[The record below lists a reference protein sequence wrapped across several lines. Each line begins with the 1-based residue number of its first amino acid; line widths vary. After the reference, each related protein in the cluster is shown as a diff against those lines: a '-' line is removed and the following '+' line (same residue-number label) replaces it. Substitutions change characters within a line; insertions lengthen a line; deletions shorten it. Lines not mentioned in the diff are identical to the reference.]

1 MKGKFHFS
9 CANFLSNPPEPIPKH
24 SIPLALASATT
35 LNVSSVLPLQ
45 LIATKAN
52 LPSTHLGRWSSL
64 FVKSMSL
71 LDFSAEMS
79 HMRSPAIPEPPIP
92 ASTIPSTLSGSF
104 GIEVKSFHERSASDG
119 HESRSPFKSDGS
131 RNEIIFDKWLR
142 SFVRSKLFVFQLSS
156 STCYSHHFSKDSF
169 RSFSFSSR

>member
-1 MKGKFHFS
+1 
-9 CANFLSNPPEPIPKH
+9 
-24 SIPLALASATT
+24 
-35 LNVSSVLPLQ
+35 
-45 LIATKAN
+45 
-52 LPSTHLGRWSSL
+52 
-64 FVKSMSL
+64 MSL

-131 RNEIIFDKWLR
+131 RNEIIFPKTVSDHSPFLLVEKTRNFPYSPL
-142 SFVRSKLFVFQLSS
+142 SF
-156 STCYSHHFSKDSF
+156 FSPFLTS
-169 RSFSFSSR
+169 